1 LRYLKYVLFI
11 LIMVFVP
18 NVYAQEFNVS
28 TSDIT
33 CPLTSGSGKYCGA
46 EVYYTGTSAAYNIG
60 TRYDGRLNRIWF
72 NLIAGGYADTNGFE
86 KGHTY
91 TVSMNMAT
99 NDWNNKFGSVSV
111 KCEGSS
117 GTELVKGGITYVS
130 YKKIKFTFQAPAN
143 DWCQFVYVDIR
154 ASSGNTITQIKNWNL
169 SSLTISDSA
178 YDSGSSGGSGGSG
191 TTTDPNQSIID
202 ANNENTSQIID
213 NQNQNTNDIISS
225 IQETTQQVSD
235 TITNV
240 FTDKCDNLFNTTQS
254 ISNLSINSSGDFI
267 TDQLSFINY
276 VEVESGK
283 TYTISSN
290 QNRQW
295 VYNFSTDVP
304 VLNSSGGT
312 RTVTSGSSITFTVPS
327 GMHYFNLRGY
337 PDSYNSTEHSL
348 SQDIMLVEGSTS
360 KSYCEF
366 NSIEQNKI
374 DELNDKLDG
383 LGRVIE
389 DSQIDDKTSFFTGF
403 TDNTHGLSG
412 IISIPLTAIQ
422 NLANSQCQPLSLPL
436 PFSDTEITLPCM
448 SEYYEEHIPTLYA
461 LVQTLIYGFMAY
473 RILIDIFSMV
483 KGFKDPDND
492 KIEVLDL

>member
-1 LRYLKYVLFI
+1 MRYLKYVLFI

-72 NLIAGGYADTNGFE
+72 NLIAGGYADSEGFE

-117 GTELVKGGITYVS
+117 GTELVKGGVTYVS
-130 YKKIKFTFQAPAN
+130 YKKIKFTFQAPT
-143 DWCQFVYVDIR
+143 DQFCQFVYVDIR
-154 ASSGNTITQIKNWNL
+154 ASSGNTITQISNWNL
-169 SSLTISDSA
+169 SSLTINDSA
-178 YDSGSSGGSGGSG
+178 YIDGGGSGGSGGSG

-202 ANNENTSQIID
+202 NQNQNTTDIID
-213 NQNQNTNDIISS
+213 NANQNTNDIISS
-225 IQETTQQVSD
+225 IQETTSQVSE
-235 TITNV
+235 TITNT
-240 FTDKCDNLFNTTQS
+240 FTNKCSNLFNYQDFIGST
-254 ISNLSINSSGDFI
+254 NINSSGVYASDSSP
-267 TDQLSFINY
+267 TTGVNY
-276 VEVESGK
+276 IRVTSGK

-290 QNRQW
+290 VNRQW
-295 VYNFSTDVP
+295 VYNFSNSVP
-304 VLNSSGGT
+304 TLNAT
-312 RTVTSGSSITFTVPS
+312 GSSRVVTAGKVVNFTVPS
-327 GMHYFNLRGY
+327 GYNYFVVR
-337 PDSYNSTEHSL
+337 SL
-348 SQDIMLVEGSTS
+348 PQNNEDNETQEIMLVEGSS
-360 KSYCEF
+360 AKSYCPF
-366 NSIEQNKI
+366 NSTESNKI

-403 TDNTHGLSG
+403 NDNTHGLSG
-412 IISIPLTAIQ
+412 IISIPLNALQSLT
-422 NLANSQCQPLSLPL
+422 NSQCQPLRLPL
-436 PFSDTEITLPCM
+436 PFTDTEITLPCM

-473 RILIDIFSMV
+473 RILIDIFAMV